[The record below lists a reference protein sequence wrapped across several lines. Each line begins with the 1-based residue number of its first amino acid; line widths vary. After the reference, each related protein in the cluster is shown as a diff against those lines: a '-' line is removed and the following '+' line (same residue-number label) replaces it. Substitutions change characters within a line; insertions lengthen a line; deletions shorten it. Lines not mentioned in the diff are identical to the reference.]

1 MEILIIG
8 LIFNVAVNSIY
19 YLLNTTGFILNSSVV
34 FGSVLGKRFDRRN
47 KVLIYV
53 DYNHV
58 SGWRSPTWSEPG
70 SARLEPSDNCEL

>member
-1 MEILIIG
+1 MLITG
-8 LIFNVAVNSIY
+8 LIFNAAVY
-19 YLLNTTGFILNSSVV
+19 TTCFILNSSVV
-34 FGSVLGKRFDRRN
+34 FDSVLGKTFLTEEN

-70 SARLEPSDNCEL
+70 SARLEPIDNCEL